1 MWNHKALEAIGNML
15 GRFIKIDEEV
25 MLWSD
30 RRMVKILVEIDVHGG
45 ILDTIEIEWCDM
57 VITQR
62 LDYLGV
68 PFCFPRCRQIGHL
81 EKDCRVPF
89 GRYSNGPHLDDTVT
103 NGYSL
108 EVETLERVKY
118 LGDQDLDC
126 SPLSTTTF
134 VGKLRHYVPSL

>member
-15 GRFIKIDEEV
+15 GCFIKTDEEV
-25 MLWSD
+25 MLSSD

-68 PFCFPRCRQIGHL
+68 PFVSHAVDR
-81 EKDCRVPF
+81 
-89 GRYSNGPHLDDTVT
+89 
-103 NGYSL
+103 
-108 EVETLERVKY
+108 
-118 LGDQDLDC
+118 
-126 SPLSTTTF
+126 
-134 VGKLRHYVPSL
+134 